1 MNCELILTYDTPA
14 LRQKKENILPIVVDA
29 WEKLSPPL
37 DFFKQDNIVYS
48 NASYK

>member
-1 MNCELILTYDTPA
+1 MKYVVKRVDIGIE
-14 LRQKKENILPIVVDA
+14 KENILPIVVDA